1 MNKFK
6 SVVKKI
12 SPFVGKYK
20 WAFLGAILFIISAAI
35 FTAIAP
41 RTEGLIITQL
51 TKDFEGIIRGVS
63 GASVNFN
70 YIFKVLILLF
80 LVYAG
85 GSYVIIRAR
94 VKSLINQGLCFL
106 NKLKYTL
113 YII

>member
-20 WAFLGAILFIISAAI
+20 WAFLGAILFIISAAV

-85 GSYVIIRAR
+85 GTSP
-94 VKSLINQGLCFL
+94 
-106 NKLKYTL
+106 
-113 YII
+113 